1 MKKLKSAK
9 LSLVFDEEK
18 RKEYLTGFRKRKL
31 ERRAKARKAA
41 EARLAEEIKA
51 VKMKVICLV
60 VHLSNVSTLQYRKTA
75 RERLAGLSLPMF
87 TDGTLDTVKSREQ
100 QVIGDH
106 SVLFEKID
114 ISNSHYFVGAIQ
126 PGVHAIAADKKPT
139 DLPKMSLKAA
149 LKMNPTKNRR
159 RFTRKSKRKHS
170 RKRG

>member
-1 MKKLKSAK
+1 MKKLKAAK

-51 VKMKVICLV
+51 VKMK
-60 VHLSNVSTLQYRKTA
+60 YRKTA
-75 RERLAGLSLPMF
+75 RERLAALSLPMF
-87 TDGTLDTVKSREQ
+87 ADGSLDVVKSREQ

-106 SVLFEKID
+106 SVLFEQID
-114 ISNSHYFVGAIQ
+114 ISNSHYFVGSNQAD
-126 PGVHAIAADKKPT
+126 VLLNSADKKST

-159 RFTRKSKRKHS
+159 RFTLKSKRKHS
-170 RKRG
+170 RK

>member
-1 MKKLKSAK
+1 MKKLKAAK

-51 VKMKVICLV
+51 VKMKVTYL
-60 VHLSNVSTLQYRKTA
+60 VHLSNVSILQYRKTVH
-75 RERLAGLSLPMF
+75 ERLAGLSLPMF
-87 TDGTLDTVKSREQ
+87 TDGTLDAVKSREQ
-100 QVIGDH
+100 QIIGDH

-114 ISNSHYFVGAIQ
+114 ISNSHYFVGTNQ
-126 PGVHAIAADKKPT
+126 SGVHVIAADKKPT

-159 RFTRKSKRKHS
+159 RFTRRSKRKHS
-170 RKRG
+170 RK

>member
-1 MKKLKSAK
+1 MKKLKAAK

-51 VKMKVICLV
+51 VKMK
-60 VHLSNVSTLQYRKTA
+60 YRKTA

-87 TDGTLDTVKSREQ
+87 IDGTLDAVKSREE
-100 QVIGDH
+100 QVVGDH
-106 SVLFEKID
+106 SVVFEKID
-114 ISNSHYFVGAIQ
+114 ISNSHYFVGANQ
-126 PGVHAIAADKKPT
+126 PGEGVIAADKKPA

-159 RFTRKSKRKHS
+159 RFTRKSKRKRS
-170 RKRG
+170 RK